1 MNDSL
6 MTVNKLKQWEIEKI
20 QKIKSIS
27 VNLSI
32 NEKKKCIFTLML
44 LKKNLRVIYRFSQG

>member
-6 MTVNKLKQWEIEKI
+6 MNVNKLKQCEIEKI

-32 NEKKKCIFTLML
+32 NEKKNVYLH
-44 LKKNLRVIYRFSQG
+44 

>member
-32 NEKKKCIFTLML
+32 NEKKMYIYINVV
-44 LKKNLRVIYRFSQG
+44 KKKPQSNI

>member
-6 MTVNKLKQWEIEKI
+6 MTVNNKLKQWEIEKI

-27 VNLSI
+27 VNL
-32 NEKKKCIFTLML
+32 
-44 LKKNLRVIYRFSQG
+44 

>member
-6 MTVNKLKQWEIEKI
+6 MNVNKLKQWEIEKI

-32 NEKKKCIFTLML
+32 NE
-44 LKKNLRVIYRFSQG
+44 